1 MLLALQKKYFLLFI
15 LSLSYPHYQLLGKE
29 RETEEPPLINRVVLS
44 INRANYTQRDILIYL
59 LTKRIQQ
66 GEAQNYKLTPQTW
79 LNFLEEFEKDFI
91 IFQTAE
97 EIAFYE
103 KENNDT
109 KSFEEFR
116 SLLKKTKE
124 DKSIAPIFKRIRP
137 QLEEFKSSFLAY
149 EAIHEQVK
157 IDKQDLEDK
166 LPSWFSQTR
175 DESQIKYYKQA
186 REYEAIHSVYLHK
199 NN

>member
-1 MLLALQKKYFLLFI
+1 MFLVF
-15 LSLSYPHYQLLGKE
+15 SLNHLYSQALGKE
-29 RETEEPPLINRVVLS
+29 RKTEEFPLINRIILS

-59 LTKRIQQ
+59 LTKRIQE
-66 GEAQNYKLTPQTW
+66 GKAQSYKLTPQTW
-79 LNFLEEFEKDFI
+79 LNLLEEFEKDFI

-97 EIAFYE
+97 EMSFYE

-109 KSFEEFR
+109 KSFEEFH

-137 QLEEFKSSFLAY
+137 QLEEFKNSFLAY

-157 IDKQDLEDK
+157 TDKLDQEDK

-186 REYEAIHSVYLHK
+186 HQYEAIHSIYLQES
-199 NN
+199 N